1 MSDATIWMR
10 AYVTMNQYRVSW
22 QSTQVVWSA
31 ERELAP
37 LQRMESQIEK
47 KLLGIMT
54 QSVQVKGY
62 VQGLAER
69 AFMESLANQAYMWT
83 QIHHANGAI
92 GEGAL
97 ILRGAFNKFMWQNE
111 HGAVEGFEN
120 DMNVNDG
127 VQVMLGSIMWNTF
140 LTAGAAP
147 IAVATNSTPVELP
160 ALAAGYLGRF
170 LISFPDPDPITGTT
184 PTLDGVLESDVDAT
198 FATPTTRGTLTQV
211 TTDAAY
217 QGFDFDGDVAPIT
230 DTFWRWKI
238 SAIGGT
244 GTPSYHI
251 IAAGAVNP
259 RVS

>member
-1 MSDATIWMR
+1 MSDAAIWTR

-22 QSTQVVWSA
+22 QSTQVLWSA
-31 ERELAP
+31 ERELVP
-37 LQRMESQIEK
+37 LQRMESRIEK
-47 KLLGIMT
+47 KLLGLMT

-69 AFMESLANQAYMWT
+69 AFMESLATQGYMWT
-83 QIHHANGAI
+83 QIHHANGQP

-97 ILRGAFNKFMWQNE
+97 ILRGAFSKFAWKEE
-111 HGAVEGFEN
+111 HGGVEGFEN
-120 DMNVNDG
+120 DMNTNDG

-140 LTAGAAP
+140 LTTGAAP
-147 IAVATNSTPVELP
+147 VAAAATSEPVELP

-184 PTLDGVLESDVDAT
+184 PTLDGTLESDVDDT

-217 QGFDFDGDVAPIT
+217 QAFEFDGDVAPIT
-230 DTFWRWKI
+230 DIFWRWNI

-244 GTPSYHI
+244 ATPSYHI